1 MTILAFFRNLT
12 IRAKVLTSALSVL
25 FLLALF
31 TILYFPARQERA
43 TMAAMRARTTSNAEM
58 VALGVG
64 VGLGLNQ
71 YSAVAATLAW
81 AKQDPDLSYIVVL
94 DSDRTVFAQFN
105 PRHIAVPVS
114 GPSQPLETVRQDGR
128 LLHTAVPIGYDG
140 RAYGT
145 LLLGMSLDQ
154 ANRRLASDRWAI
166 AAATAVMV
174 VVGGL
179 ISAFFAYL
187 ISAPL
192 AGLRRVADEVAA
204 GHYDLEMP
212 AGDADEV
219 GALSRAF
226 GMMVSRV
233 RDAIAKLNAQTE
245 ELRAARDGALA
256 AMQAKSAFLA
266 TMSHEIRTPMNG
278 VLGMLG
284 LLMDDELSPKQR
296 QYAAAAHGSA
306 EALLSIIDDVLDVS
320 KIDAGKLAIVPAD
333 FDVRRMVEEAAEII
347 APRAHAKGL
356 ELIATVAADVPDV
369 LCGDG
374 GRLRQILVNLAGN
387 AVKFTERGEVTI
399 EVAVAQPIERGIAL
413 RFTVTDTGIG
423 IPAEVQGSLFQP
435 FVQAEAS
442 TTRRYGGTGLGL
454 AICKQLAELMGGEIG
469 LESTAGYGST
479 FWFTAR
485 LRHAEMPSARLPRR
499 ALGRL
504 RVLVVDDNASSREML
519 VGHLAS
525 WGMIGIGAA
534 GGTDAVQILRAAA
547 GNGMPYD
554 AALIDH
560 HMPGQ
565 SGVELIK
572 AMRKDPETTSVRTV
586 LLTSLDLKD
595 QREAK
600 GCGAAAIVTKPLR
613 QSLLFDSLAH
623 IMARTDPKGPG
634 VRNGSGGSAP
644 GAERSSGAR
653 ILLVEDNDVNQAVA
667 SDILSRL
674 GHDVEVAA
682 NGRLAVE
689 AAMQHRYDL
698 ILMDCQMP
706 VMDGFEATTEIRRR
720 QEVTGG
726 RTPIVAMTANAM
738 QGDRERCLTAGMDDY
753 LSKPIRRD
761 RLTAVLAQWVPAGG
775 SPAQASPGASTNGAT
790 PTPVKPKTPASPPIR
805 VSEVE
810 ALLGSDPDTVHRYL
824 RLFVTTSAP
833 LLADLECAITGGEP
847 MIAAQVAHRLRGPAA
862 TLGADRFAAVLSEM
876 EERALEGHVVDM
888 AGFRRVEQAFDEIQ
902 AFVGSVA
909 A

>member
-1 MTILAFFRNLT
+1 MTILTFFRNLT

-31 TILYFPARQERA
+31 TVLYFPARQERA
-43 TMAAMRARTTSNAEM
+43 TMATMRARTTSNAEM

-94 DSDRTVFAQFN
+94 DSERTVFAQFN
-105 PRHIAVPVS
+105 PRRVVVPSSV
-114 GPSQPLETVRQDGR
+114 PSPPFDTVRQEGR

-140 RAYGT
+140 RNYGT
-145 LLLGMSLDQ
+145 LLLGMSLDRSNQ
-154 ANRRLASDRWAI
+154 RLASDRWAI

-204 GHYDLEMP
+204 GHYDLEMA
-212 AGDADEV
+212 AGGADEV

-226 GMMVSRV
+226 GIMVSRV
-233 RDAIAKLNAQTE
+233 RDAIDRLNAQTE

-256 AMQAKSAFLA
+256 AMQAKAAFLA

-306 EALLSIIDDVLDVS
+306 ESLLAIIDDVLDVS

-356 ELIATVAADVPDV
+356 ELIVTVGNDVPDL
-369 LCGDG
+369 LCGDA

-399 EVAVAQPIERGIAL
+399 EAAVAHHTERGIAL
-413 RFTVTDTGIG
+413 KFTVTDTGIG

-454 AICKQLAELMGGEIG
+454 AICKQLSELMGGEIG
-469 LESTAGYGST
+469 MESTAGYGSA

-485 LRHAEMPSARLPRR
+485 LRHPETRSARLPRR

-525 WGMIGIGAA
+525 WGMVGIGAA
-534 GGTDAVQILRAAA
+534 GGDDAVQILRAAA

-554 AALIDH
+554 VALVDH
-560 HMPGQ
+560 HMPVQ
-565 SGVELIK
+565 TGVELIK
-572 AMRKDPETTSVRTV
+572 AMRKDPETASVRTV
-586 LLTSLDLKD
+586 LLTTLDLKD
-595 QREAK
+595 QRDAK
-600 GCGAAAIVTKPLR
+600 SCGASAIVTKPLR

-623 IMARTDPKGPG
+623 IMARTESKEAGE
-634 VRNGSGGSAP
+634 RARTGSLESSSGIAAP
-644 GAERSSGAR
+644 SGAR

-674 GHDVEVAA
+674 GHEVEVAA

-689 AAMQHRYDL
+689 AAMEHRYDL

-720 QEVTGG
+720 QGVTGV
-726 RTPIVAMTANAM
+726 RVPIVAMTANAM
-738 QGDRERCLTAGMDDY
+738 QGDRERCLAAGMDDY

-761 RLTAVLAQWVPAGG
+761 RLTAMLSQWLPTVEAAPAAAAPRLQ
-775 SPAQASPGASTNGAT
+775 S
-790 PTPVKPKTPASPPIR
+790 SPPIR

-810 ALLGSDPDTVHRYL
+810 ALLGSDPDAVRRYL

-833 LLADLECAITGGEP
+833 LLADLACAVTGGEP
-847 MIAAQVAHRLRGPAA
+847 MIAAQLAHKLRGPAA

-902 AFVGSVA
+902 AFVGSIA